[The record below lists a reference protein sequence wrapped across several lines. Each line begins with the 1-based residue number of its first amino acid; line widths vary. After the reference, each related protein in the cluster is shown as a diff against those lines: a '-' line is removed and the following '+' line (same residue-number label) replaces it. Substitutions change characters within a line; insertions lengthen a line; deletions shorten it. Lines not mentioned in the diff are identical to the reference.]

1 MIRQKRQSLLVS
13 GIACTLSGT
22 NNSTGFVGLSAPVWT
37 RHPTIERLR
46 QPGNSHNLASIQ
58 AYQKNRTLGCVG
70 FTHQPLCAL
79 AVVVEKSHQSPP
91 VADGAHSIHWR
102 GGAQSRAPLVGPS
115 HVSVLLHS

>member
-58 AYQKNRTLGCVG
+58 SYQKNRTLGCVG
-70 FTHQPLCAL
+70 FTHQLLCAL
-79 AVVVEKSHQSPP
+79 AVVVENAHSYPPLAGRGVETREPCAPHVCGPRGGPGARPP
-91 VADGAHSIHWR
+91 VS
-102 GGAQSRAPLVGPS
+102 
-115 HVSVLLHS
+115 

>member
-37 RHPTIERLR
+37 RHPTIERFR

-58 AYQKNRTLGCVG
+58 SYQKDRTLGCVG
-70 FTHQPLCAL
+70 FTHQLLCAL
-79 AVVVEKSHQSPP
+79 AVVVENAHSHPP
-91 VADGAHSIHWR
+91 VP
-102 GGAQSRAPLVGPS
+102 GGAFGNDDLSPTSSRRQPCGQERCPV
-115 HVSVLLHS
+115 